1 MFTSFCLRKKVKVGL
16 LFLAIFIIIAI
27 TIDDGI
33 TKKNAPN
40 CRSKRQF
47 IFNLLR
53 NIKLYNFSFL
63 AKKPLCIDGILQRE
77 RRPPGVN
84 SPPVLLTDGEDPNQV
99 NRDCRLHHYTQVD
112 VTACIDE
119 LSYRRAKHKEPV
131 HIAFLGESVIRPQ
144 FLSFLRVHFCITCLQ
159 SVKQCQSCTNYCRA
173 DYIVNL
179 LLCSGFLITICVWND
194 RQYPGLNFTGM
205 KTGTWP
211 VKN

>member
-1 MFTSFCLRKKVKVGL
+1 M
-16 LFLAIFIIIAI
+16 FLAIFIIIAI
-27 TIDDGI
+27 TMDDGI

-53 NIKLYNFSFL
+53 NIKLYNFSSL
-63 AKKPLCIDGILQRE
+63 AKKPLCIDRILQRE

-131 HIAFLGESVIRPQ
+131 HIAFIGESIIRHQ
-144 FLSFLRVHFCITCLQ
+144 FMSFLRVHLIIAAVLNWWPQNSIIKCKHYVMCTVDSGLRFTNEKIGNAERCLFLSRRSKRYQ
-159 SVKQCQSCTNYCRA
+159 WDIESATV
-173 DYIVNL
+173 L
-179 LLCSGFLITICVWND
+179 LLATI
-194 RQYPGLNFTGM
+194 G
-205 KTGTWP
+205 
-211 VKN
+211 